1 VMTNKQK
8 VCSID
13 GSQMDELFAHKV
25 LGKYKAQYF
34 TCSKCGVIQTEQPYW
49 LAEAY
54 SSPISSLDTWGAVR
68 NLFNAKRLA
77 PVLDVLFQ
85 PQDSFVDAACG
96 YGLFVRLMRDIGFDF
111 HGHDDFCPNLFSRSL
126 PPLRHPK
133 PAAVTCF
140 EVLEHLTDP
149 VAFLRSILEKYS
161 TDSIIASTT
170 VFSGIAPDKSWP
182 YYSFESGQHVSL
194 YQASSLEAI
203 ARKLGLSYTSLGD
216 DLHLFSSRPFN
227 LLKLGLLRRRQVRS
241 LIRVFFSITRRDRS
255 LTFSDYEFIRNSIA
269 GPIEEHK
276 SAALF

>member
-1 VMTNKQK
+1 
-8 VCSID
+8 
-13 GSQMDELFAHKV
+13 MDELFIHKV
-25 LGKYKAQYF
+25 LGKHNAQYF
-34 TCSKCGVIQTEQPYW
+34 MCSECGVIQTEQPYW

-68 NLFNAKRLA
+68 NLFNARRLA

-111 HGHDDFCPNLFSRSL
+111 HGHDDFCQNLFSRSL
-126 PPLRHPK
+126 PPLGHPQ

-149 VAFLRSILEKYS
+149 VAFLSGILAKHS

-170 VFSGIAPDKSWP
+170 VFSGSAPAKSWP

-194 YQASSLEAI
+194 YKTSSLEAI
-203 ARKLGLSYTSLGD
+203 ARKLELTYTSLGE
-216 DLHLFSSRPFN
+216 DLHLFSRRRFN
-227 LLKLGLLRRRQVRS
+227 PLKLQLLRHRRVRS
-241 LIRVFFSITRRDRS
+241 LVRILYNITRRRHS
-255 LTFSDYEFIRNSIA
+255 LTFSDYEFIRNSIV
-269 GPIEEHK
+269 ECVEVKK
-276 SAALF
+276 SAAI

>member
-1 VMTNKQK
+1 LFVITNKQK
-8 VCSID
+8 VCPID
-13 GSQMDELFAHKV
+13 GGQMDEIFIHKV
-25 LGKYKAQYF
+25 LGKHKAQYF
-34 TCSKCGVIQTEQPYW
+34 MCSKCGVIQTEEPYW

-68 NLFNAKRLA
+68 NLFNARRLA
-77 PVLDVLFQ
+77 PVLEILFQ

-111 HGHDDFCPNLFSRSL
+111 HGHDDFCQNLFSRSL

-149 VAFLRSILEKYS
+149 VTFLSGILAKHS

-170 VFSGIAPDKSWP
+170 VFSGSAPDKSWP
-182 YYSFESGQHVSL
+182 YYSFESGQHLSL
-194 YQASSLEAI
+194 YQASSLKAI

-216 DLHLFSSRPFN
+216 DLHLFSRRRFN
-227 LLKLGLLRRRQVRS
+227 PLKLQLLRRRRIRS
-241 LIRVFFSITRRDRS
+241 LIHILCNITRRHRS
-255 LTFSDYEFIRNSIA
+255 LTFSDYEFIRQSIV
-269 GPIEEHK
+269 
-276 SAALF
+276 